1 MATTLAYGFFGDII
15 QQSENWRVFGPAR
28 YNLSG
33 FFQFVR
39 NRSYHTQLTITQP
52 DQKYS
57 SKTLIHNIHQNLFEN
72 SEKRQDISNE
82 NSSLPLEIKLEGQY
96 RSINCLNMP
105 CRCEKSKYG
114 MSPSVHLGRFYLIS
128 LLIILF

>member
-33 FFQFVR
+33 FFQFIR
-39 NRSYHTQLTITQP
+39 NRSYHTQLTITQT

-57 SKTLIHNIHQNLFEN
+57 SSKDERIY
-72 SEKRQDISNE
+72 SE

-114 MSPSVHLGRFYLIS
+114 MSPSVHLGIFYLNIFINN
-128 LLIILF
+128 IILN